1 MGELHD
7 TVLAHLM
14 NIRTLPNIQRDF
26 LATSTT
32 EVFYPMTP
40 WYPTLEAAFL
50 LGTVLALISKG
61 SGNFQCHLGIQTA
74 PTDTDVPA
82 AAVNPT
88 SAATQVAAVSKTY
101 LRFDPNGAT
110 EGNIDAAVSF
120 RVGVF
125 VSLSAGTT
133 PCVGTVALQSLSWR

>member
-32 EVFYPMTP
+32 EVFYPMTL
-40 WYPTLEAAFL
+40 WYPTA
-50 LGTVLALISKG
+50 T
-61 SGNFQCHLGIQTA
+61 
-74 PTDTDVPA
+74 TDTDEPSG
-82 AAVNPT
+82 AVNPA
-88 SAATQVAAVSKTY
+88 SAATLVTAVSKTY